1 MAIRTNPRFEFL
13 SAWMAFFPFLWSVLN
28 KMWTKKKK
36 DSNQSFQEHFP
47 SATTVIS
54 NRKLLMNRHS
64 KTLLSLQRFYEA
76 RRVEFPQ
83 VILAR
88 PPFYSKVLA
97 NFIVRAPSSFSEFL
111 RSLESFRG
119 NIDGVL
125 TGPSIVSPIP
135 TCIAICYLIN
145 IDYCDRLNW
154 VSKPTAH
161 DVSKWSPVRILT
173 VYSSIGILAGETSF
187 VHSS

>member
-1 MAIRTNPRFEFL
+1 MKRGELNSRKWFL
-13 SAWMAFFPFLWSVLN
+13 LV
-28 KMWTKKKK
+28 
-36 DSNQSFQEHFP
+36 
-47 SATTVIS
+47 
-54 NRKLLMNRHS
+54 
-64 KTLLSLQRFYEA
+64 
-76 RRVEFPQ
+76 
-83 VILAR
+83 AR

-173 VYSSIGILAGETSF
+173 VYGSMVSWRGKRLSYIRRRGKLFTNNVIYVSF
-187 VHSS
+187 RFEVVEYQNFVIFSRIFFLRKIRYEYTCWTNLDEK